1 MRQGRPSKRVGGKL
15 AIGKGGSPLIETRV
29 FSSEAGPRVVVL
41 GLRRRILSCKSKTE
55 AEAFSLQS
63 LRKSRT
69 TGGWIGQNHDIVS
82 GGTKIIFVLVSK
94 IEIFKDVVIF
104 AV

>member
-1 MRQGRPSKRVGGKL
+1 MKREC
-15 AIGKGGSPLIETRV
+15 SPR
-29 FSSEAGPRVVVL
+29 RL
-41 GLRRRILSCKSKTE
+41 GQEWLFWGLTIRHRILSCKSKTE